1 MDTGRLTM
9 QTKKRPVRAYVLINA
24 RAGKSKSVAQALAEL
39 PGVKSAH
46 ACWGVPDV
54 IAYVEVS
61 GQRELDDLV
70 MEKIQRLDGVERTD
84 THIALD

>member
-1 MDTGRLTM
+1 M
-9 QTKKRPVRAYVLINA
+9 QTKKRLVRAYVLLNV
-24 RAGKSKSVAQALAEL
+24 RAGKSKSVAQQLSEL
-39 PGVKSAH
+39 PGVRMAH

-54 IAYVEVS
+54 IAYVEVG

>member
-1 MDTGRLTM
+1 M
-9 QTKKRPVRAYVLINA
+9 QTKRRPVRAYVLMNV
-24 RAGKSKSVAQALAEL
+24 RAGKAKVVAQQLAEM

-54 IAYVEVS
+54 IAYVEVGS
-61 GQRELDDLV
+61 QRELDDLV
-70 MEKIQRLDGVERTD
+70 MEKIQRMEGVERTD